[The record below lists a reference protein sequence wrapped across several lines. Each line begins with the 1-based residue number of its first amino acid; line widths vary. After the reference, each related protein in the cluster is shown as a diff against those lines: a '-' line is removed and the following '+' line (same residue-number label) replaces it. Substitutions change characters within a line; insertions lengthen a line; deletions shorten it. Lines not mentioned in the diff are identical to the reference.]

1 MDTVRQKLFDLA
13 EEKYQK
19 FSASLIPNCNNLI
32 GVRIGN
38 IRKLSKEIVKSGYA
52 LEYLKEG
59 KEDYFEEVML
69 KGLIIGNLKEDIE
82 VVLEQAKVFIPK
94 ISNWSLCDSFCC
106 ELKIIK
112 KNRERVWGF
121 LKDYINSNKP
131 YDIRVA
137 VVMYLNYYIE
147 EKYLEDLFFAFDRI
161 NNDDYYVKMA
171 VAWAVSICFVKFP
184 DETMKYLHNNRLDDF
199 TYNKALQK
207 ICESLRVD
215 KEVKNIIRKMKR

>member
-82 VVLEQAKVFIPK
+82 VVLEQAKIFIPK

-106 ELKIIK
+106 ELKIVK
-112 KNRERVWGF
+112 KNRERV
-121 LKDYINSNKP
+121 
-131 YDIRVA
+131 
-137 VVMYLNYYIE
+137 
-147 EKYLEDLFFAFDRI
+147 
-161 NNDDYYVKMA
+161 
-171 VAWAVSICFVKFP
+171 
-184 DETMKYLHNNRLDDF
+184 
-199 TYNKALQK
+199 
-207 ICESLRVD
+207 
-215 KEVKNIIRKMKR
+215 

>member
-1 MDTVRQKLFDLA
+1 M
-13 EEKYQK
+13 
-19 FSASLIPNCNNLI
+19 
-32 GVRIGN
+32 
-38 IRKLSKEIVKSGYA
+38 
-52 LEYLKEG
+52 
-59 KEDYFEEVML
+59 
-69 KGLIIGNLKEDIE
+69 
-82 VVLEQAKVFIPK
+82 FIPK

-112 KNRERVWGF
+112 KNRERVWEF

-171 VAWAVSICFVKFP
+171 VSWAISICFVKFP
-184 DETMKYLHNNRLDDF
+184 DETMKYLHNNSLDDF

-207 ICESLRVD
+207 IIESNRVT
-215 KEVKNIIRKMKR
+215 KEKKDEVRKMKRKSRMRMRLFVLPISKERRR